1 MVYDPF
7 NVVLDSVCS
16 ILLRTFGVCSFV
28 ILACNFF
35 GMISVSAFGIRVMV
49 GSQNDLGSVPP
60 SAIFSRV

>member
-1 MVYDPF
+1 MVWF
-7 NVVLDSVCS
+7 AN